1 MPSAKARVR
10 VYTAAASIQRIAPV
24 QGKCRSAFAP
34 RPCNVQRH
42 PSAAFFAWQRA
53 PRAPRALPSLIS
65 SEIALR
71 SPADINPSRRAQRH
85 SGYRIPSECSWPPA
99 PSVAGGIRPGGTGHG
114 HLSVS
119 GVRLRLCDCVCA
131 TASVRARLCIPR
143 NGQRPTPAHHK
154 AIITQTTHSAQTGP
168 QPRTAPHRTASAPCT
183 LAAGRRRP
191 ILEIPGVRATKYRCS
206 LAYDKFTGCPLS
218 PCAPLLLISLNCPLL
233 LLHCI

>member
-131 TASVRARLCIPR
+131 GASVHPAERTTADTR
-143 NGQRPTPAHHK
+143 TPQGHNHANNALRTDGAAAPH
-154 AIITQTTHSAQTGP
+154 
-168 QPRTAPHRTASAPCT
+168 RTAPHRTASAPCT